1 MTPFP
6 RRASILLSMVL
17 VLACGGEPAEEDGG
31 AAATAEGSATS
42 EPGDALQKF
51 AGRWQVTA
59 RDEAGGELPGHLV
72 TATSDTTGWSV
83 TFPDRPPVPLRI
95 VEASGD
101 LVVTETDPYESV
113 IRPGVRTTVLFITR
127 VSGDSTRG
135 RLIAMYDVAG
145 SNAILRGSTRGTRQ
159 P

>member
-1 MTPFP
+1 MKPFP
-6 RRASILLSMVL
+6 RRASVLLSSVL
-17 VLACGGEPAEEDGG
+17 VLACGSEPAGEEGG
-31 AAATAEGSATS
+31 TAATAETAAAPDPAGTLA
-42 EPGDALQKF
+42 KF
-51 AGRWQVTA
+51 AGRWQVSA
-59 RDEAGGELPGHLV
+59 QDEAGGELPGHLV

-101 LVVTETDPYESV
+101 LVVTQTDPYESV

-145 SNAILRGSTRGTRQ
+145 SNAILRGSTRGMRQ